1 MKAQNKKAPL
11 LIAQAGLLA
20 ALYAVLTFAQQLIFP
35 NTASMAVQ
43 YRLSEA
49 LMVFCLF
56 SPAAPWGLT
65 LGCFLANFLFMQAL
79 PVDMIFGSLATLL
92 AAIAM
97 RALRKVKIKN
107 FPFLSLLM
115 PAVFNGVIVGAEI
128 EIFFVE
134 GSFHFGSFLIQGGLV
149 ALGEIAVMFTAGTVL
164 YFAVFKKLAGKV
176 PLLTK
181 D

>member
-11 LIAQAGLLA
+11 FIAQAGLLA
-20 ALYAVLTFAQQLIFP
+20 ALYAVLTLAQQLIFP

-65 LGCFLANFLFMQAL
+65 LGCFAANFLFMQSL

-92 AAIAM
+92 AAITM

-107 FPFLSLLM
+107 FPFLSFLM
-115 PAVFNGVIVGAEI
+115 PAIFNGIIVGAEI

-134 GSFHFGSFLIQGGLV
+134 GDFHLESFFVQGGFV
-149 ALGEIAVMFTAGTVL
+149 ALGELAVLFTAGTAL
-164 YFAVFKKLAGKV
+164 YFTADKRLAGKI
-176 PLLTK
+176 PMLTK
-181 D
+181 N